1 MSKTHKNEPIMPTA
15 TANTPQMIP
24 PRLRLRR
31 FCLLFLGVALLLPLR
46 VGAEALPE
54 KIRVSLAPEGT
65 VKVGQRVTLS
75 IELMTTTRFSGSP
88 GFDIPEIPGVIAL
101 KLNTFGIN
109 STETTDGVTYSVQG
123 HEFAL
128 FAQRPGKRVIKPF
141 DVRFYPAGPGA
152 APPREVTLKTEPL
165 TLDAVMPPGAE
176 GLSALICTAAFELTE
191 AWEPPPQEARVGDAF
206 TRRITMRAD
215 DVPGMA
221 FPPLEVPDIRS
232 VGIYPKE
239 PFVNDKTDRGD
250 FTGERTETITY
261 VCEAKGTVTF
271 PEVTVHWWDL
281 NDDSL
286 KVETLPA
293 VTLKVKANPSL
304 LTGTD
309 APLPL
314 SSWNRAVPWLLF
326 SGIVLALCVGA
337 AIKYRSVLGALLIPW
352 LQTRKRAEKA
362 CFKAIKAACRAK
374 DPAAAYGALL
384 TWLET
389 TPKAPCALTP
399 ALLSDITR
407 NPPLAEQANRLQR
420 QLFQSSGSQ
429 GPSWDAPAFF
439 KALCTSRRRLLKKE
453 KTKRAENGL
462 PGLNPS

>member
-1 MSKTHKNEPIMPTA
+1 MKTHPA
-15 TANTPQMIP
+15 TTF
-24 PRLRLRR
+24 PRISPLRHCR
-31 FCLLFLGVALLLPLR
+31 FLFLLLAGILLLSSPA
-46 VGAEALPE
+46 GAQVPSE
-54 KIRVSLAPEGT
+54 KIRVSLAPEGE

-75 IELMTTTRFSGSP
+75 IELMTTARFSGSP
-88 GFDIPEIPGVIAL
+88 GFDIPDIPGVIAL

-109 STETTDGVTYSVQG
+109 STETADGVTYSVQG

-128 FAQRPGKRVIKPF
+128 FAQRPGKRVIEPF
-141 DVRFYPAGPGA
+141 DVRFYPTGPGA

-176 GLSALICTAAFELTE
+176 GLSTLICTEGFDLTE
-191 AWEPPPQEARVGDAF
+191 AWDPPPEEARVGDAF

-239 PFVNDKTDRGD
+239 PLVNDKTDRGD

-261 VCEAKGTVTF
+261 VCEDKGTVTF

-281 NDDSL
+281 KNDSL
-286 KVETLPA
+286 QVKTLPA

-326 SGIVLALCVGA
+326 SGIVLALCVVA
-337 AIKYRSVLGALLIPW
+337 AVKYRATLGERFIAW
-352 LQTRKRAEKA
+352 RQGEKCAEKT
-362 CFKAIKAACRAK
+362 CFKAIKTACRAK
-374 DPAAAYGALL
+374 DPAATYAALL
-384 TWLET
+384 AWIEAL
-389 TPKAPCALTP
+389 PNRPGSLTP
-399 ALLSDITR
+399 ALISDITQ

-420 QLFQSSGSQ
+420 QLFQSPGSQ
-429 GPSWDAPAFF
+429 GAPWDAAAFF

-453 KTKRAENGL
+453 KTKASKNGL